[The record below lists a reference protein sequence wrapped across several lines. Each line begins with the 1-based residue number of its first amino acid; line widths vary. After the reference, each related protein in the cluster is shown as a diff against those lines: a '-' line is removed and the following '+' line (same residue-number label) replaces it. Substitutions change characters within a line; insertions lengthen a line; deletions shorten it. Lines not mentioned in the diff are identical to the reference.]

1 MQPPWSPASMRPM
14 NQRCLRAPS
23 RISCAST
30 PRHCRPTCAACP
42 MGCRISGRNRSDRPL
57 SQCQSRSRTADIPV
71 GFLGHRVCGGLFR
84 IGHALPHKNL
94 RLQGYS
100 FRLHPARATL
110 TPYTATP
117 RSTTDSAPSSFCT
130 RSACPICLE
139 GEATLAHLQR
149 VRHSAPSPD
158 VSFLRPYSLWAGDSS
173 RDSYWKPSAKGA
185 CAHGPRGGMP
195 PSHEGGIE
203 HGRQS

>member
-1 MQPPWSPASMRPM
+1 MLLSEQRAKAGRLSSSTCRRFLGSRSWRVRRVPSRRSSGFAAKSTEPIQWPASATRPYRR
-14 NQRCLRAPS
+14 N
-23 RISCAST
+23 SC
-30 PRHCRPTCAACP
+30 
-42 MGCRISGRNRSDRPL
+42 
-57 SQCQSRSRTADIPV
+57 V
-71 GFLGHRVCGGLFR
+71 FLGHRVCGGPFR
-84 IGHALPHKNL
+84 IGRALPHKTL

-100 FRLHPARATL
+100 FRLRPPRATL
-110 TPYTATP
+110 ALYAATL
-117 RSTTDSAPSSFCT
+117 RSTTNSASPSFCT